1 MSALLEVQMAR
12 SLPIIGLKVVLE
24 PVHLLKQSLRSVKAN
39 LSSSSFITLIFL
51 LKKRS
56 ASLRKRS
63 MEPVAFNY
71 PNWLSLRLIRIRGKD
86 SGIFPVGGPRASVFQ
101 FGRSLMVVFS
111 LYGQN
116 SVFVLS

>member
-1 MSALLEVQMAR
+1 
-12 SLPIIGLKVVLE
+12 
-24 PVHLLKQSLRSVKAN
+24 
-39 LSSSSFITLIFL
+39 
-51 LKKRS
+51 
-56 ASLRKRS
+56 